1 MIIGSGLIAKA
12 FHKYKNNKDV
22 LIFASGVSNSKS
34 CSISDCN
41 REEQLARKI
50 LNGNNNQSLVVYFSS
65 CSLSSTRLKNDAYHK
80 HKKKMEGLFKVLSK
94 RRIIFRLPNVV
105 GNNANPDT
113 LFYYLVS
120 KIRQQEEFDLWTKNK
135 RNIIDIDDVVK
146 VASYIIDNN
155 IFKGEVINIANINDN
170 TVDDIVRSI
179 SKYFEIQANF
189 SIVEFADN
197 YKIDTSKIKSIV
209 KKLNVKFGDEYLDNI
224 VRKYCE
230 KP

>member
-1 MIIGSGLIAKA
+1 
-12 FHKYKNNKDV
+12 
-22 LIFASGVSNSKS
+22 
-34 CSISDCN
+34 
-41 REEQLARKI
+41 
-50 LNGNNNQSLVVYFSS
+50 
-65 CSLSSTRLKNDAYHK
+65 
-80 HKKKMEGLFKVLSK
+80 
-94 RRIIFRLPNVV
+94 LPNVV

-113 LFYYLVS
+113 LFYYLVN

-155 IFKGEVINIANINDN
+155 IFEGEVINIANINDN
-170 TVDDIVRSI
+170 TVDDIVISI

-189 SIVEFADN
+189 SVVEYADN

-209 KKLNVKFGDEYLDNI
+209 KKLNVKFGNEYLDNI

-230 KP
+230 KS